1 MKKWIAL
8 LLALMMCFALCAC
21 GGSSEKEEEPEEEAE
36 EQTAEKADEAEED
49 AADSAFYGTWEVV
62 AMSAP
67 SGDFKVADMEKSN
80 SFTTSDWRIVISETG
95 KLYLQTHNNSVVND
109 CTLTESSV
117 TSGANVWNY
126 ENDQLVL
133 TSGNS
138 SFYYEKVSDSQE
150 FPDPQKADLIAM
162 LVGTWELQSDAGSG
176 TFVFTDKSCTAT
188 IDGAQME
195 LTSLSVLMDR
205 NQIKLSA
212 TGGGNIVTLTLD
224 YTVEGDSLSLV
235 YSGNALVKQ

>member
-8 LLALMMCFALCAC
+8 FLALVMCLALCAC
-21 GGSSEKEEEPEEEAE
+21 GGGEKPAEPEAE
-36 EQTAEKADEAEED
+36 DQASAEPEQPEQKA
-49 AADSAFYGTWEVV
+49 AASPFYGTWEVV
-62 AMSAP
+62 ATSVP
-67 SGDFKVADMEKSN
+67 SGDFKVADMENAN

-95 KLYLQTHNNSVVND
+95 KLYLQTHNDSVVND
-109 CTLTESSV
+109 CTITESTV

-133 TSGNS
+133 TSGDS
-138 SFYYEKVSDSQE
+138 TFFYEKVSDSQE

-162 LVGTWELQSDAGSG
+162 LVGTWEVQSDAESG
-176 TFVFTDKSCTAT
+176 TFVFTEKSCTAT
-188 IDGAQME
+188 INGTEME
-195 LTSLSVLMDR
+195 LNALSVLMDS

-212 TGGGNIVTLTLD
+212 TGGGMIATLTLD

-235 YSGNALVKQ
+235 YSGNELVKQ